1 MCLMFPLCPDLCKV
15 LSMVNAHFSTPS
27 QVTTHASQ
35 EQRDVW
41 QCVVGASRLVNRQE
55 VSRSE
60 SPPPTH
66 THAQNAAFCAPM
78 SALLTRSRALV
89 AGKPTTMISTCCAE
103 PVDGSATQDAGVG
116 RDSCRL
122 STPFPGPQAL
132 SAHVLCSFGRM
143 QHAGMSQCST
153 CPPQMCVC
161 ACRPHACREPTR
173 RRALCCCLEHALCA
187 CAPLS
192 LHSCLCARAGHL
204 AFE

>member
-1 MCLMFPLCPDLCKV
+1 MQGAQHGERALFHTLAGDDACFTRATRRL
-15 LSMVNAHFSTPS
+15 
-27 QVTTHASQ
+27 TTRRRC
-35 EQRDVW
+35 EQMGQPAR
-41 QCVVGASRLVNRQE
+41 GKPAAI
-55 VSRSE
+55 
-60 SPPPTH
+60 PPPH

-143 QHAGMSQCST
+143 QHAGMSPCST

>member
-1 MCLMFPLCPDLCKV
+1 MQGAQHGERALFHTLAGDDACFTRATRSSATRRRCEQKG
-15 LSMVNAHFSTPS
+15 ST
-27 QVTTHASQ
+27 
-35 EQRDVW
+35 RK
-41 QCVVGASRLVNRQE
+41 E
-55 VSRSE
+55 VSLPQ
-60 SPPPTH
+60 SPPPPP
-66 THAQNAAFCAPM
+66 HAQNAAFCAPM

-143 QHAGMSQCST
+143 QHAGMSPCST